1 MKNFKIMNSVKR
13 SISKAGFGIKK
24 HSPEI
29 LVVAG
34 VAGVVV
40 SAVMACK
47 ATLKVNEILD
57 ESKETIDSI
66 HECAENPD
74 MKEKYTEEDTKK
86 DLTTVYV
93 HTGLKL
99 AKLYAPSVIV
109 GVMSIGG
116 IVASNRI
123 LRKRNVALAAA
134 YTAVDRGYKEY
145 LGRVVERFGKEVDHE
160 LRHNIKAKEI
170 VETVTDEKGK
180 EKSVKKTINVADPN
194 VRSDYA
200 AYFMKGNPYWEST
213 SDYNEMFLRAQQN
226 YANDML
232 IAQGHL
238 TLNEVRKSLGLEET
252 KAGMVVGW
260 IYNPKN
266 PVGDNFVDFD
276 IREVY
281 LKDENTGTYDV
292 AYSLDFNV
300 DGNIYDKM

>member
-145 LGRVVERFGKEVDHE
+145 RGRVVERFGKEVDHE

-200 AYFMKGNPYWEST
+200 AYFMKGNP
-213 SDYNEMFLRAQQN
+213 
-226 YANDML
+226 
-232 IAQGHL
+232 
-238 TLNEVRKSLGLEET
+238 
-252 KAGMVVGW
+252 
-260 IYNPKN
+260 
-266 PVGDNFVDFD
+266 
-276 IREVY
+276 
-281 LKDENTGTYDV
+281 
-292 AYSLDFNV
+292 
-300 DGNIYDKM
+300 